1 MIMKKK
7 LGLII
12 LAISLI
18 FLSSLAMAEIDGPCE
33 KTTGKIIKVYSPLNG
48 DNHTFKSIDGT
59 QTGDQC
65 SEVPD
70 AYRVTIYKF
79 GLCKKNPFTA
89 NDFSSCE
96 YYVQSDAGV
105 PHTITGGVGIK
116 SPLPITSTP
125 TPGKY
130 NYIIMLLSNSFNI
143 KHTQEYSAVVYSNPN
158 AGGET
163 SGTTCWSV
171 AHTTSFGQF
180 GSDYDDKGS
189 PNDGGIECGAASD
202 AAPAF
207 TTEIFDTLGES
218 EGTEA
223 FRAVNTESM
232 EVGGNAMWAKLL
244 QSDNATT
251 ASAYTNAAR
260 ILVVI
265 DTAAP
270 KVLLPTSQVE
280 IKIKLT
286 DAVSVDTG
294 YSSSKLYAVK
304 MGADPVQV
312 DVVISD

>member
-96 YYVQSDAGV
+96 YYVESDAGV
-105 PHTITGGVGIK
+105 SHTITGGVGIK

-143 KHTQEYSAVVYSNPN
+143 KHTQEYSAAVYSKPN
-158 AGGET
+158 AGDET

-171 AHTTSFGQF
+171 AHTTSFGNF
-180 GSDYDDKGS
+180 GTDYDNKGS
-189 PNDGGIECGAASD
+189 PDNGGIECGLANSAD
-202 AAPAF
+202 PAF
-207 TTEIFDTLGES
+207 TTEIFDTLGEGDPS
-218 EGTEA
+218 AWKAEVPG
-223 FRAVNTESM
+223 SM
-232 EVGGNAMWAKLL
+232 EVGGNAMYAKLL
-244 QSDNATT
+244 KANNTT
-251 ASAYTNAAR
+251 AGVYSDVAR
-260 ILVVI
+260 MLVVI
-265 DTAAP
+265 EPAAP
-270 KVLLPTSQVE
+270 KVLLPTSQVD

-286 DAVSVDTG
+286 DAVSVDTA
-294 YSSSKLYAVK
+294 YTNSKIYAVE
-304 MGADPVQV
+304 MGADPVQI
-312 DVVISD
+312 DVVIND